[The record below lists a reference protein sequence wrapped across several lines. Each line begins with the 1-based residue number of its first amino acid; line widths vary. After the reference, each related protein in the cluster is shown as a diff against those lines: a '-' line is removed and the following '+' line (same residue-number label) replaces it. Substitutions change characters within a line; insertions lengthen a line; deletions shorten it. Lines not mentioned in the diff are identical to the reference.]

1 MVPGGSDVYGRARGT
16 KWTVVPAMTI
26 VETMHRHQA
35 ARDAVLQIANLTH
48 VYSGGVRALDD
59 VSLSIPHGMYGLL
72 GPNGAGKST
81 LMRII
86 ATLQRPSA
94 GQVLFEGSDV
104 VKQPGIIREALGY
117 LPQEFGVYPKISAE
131 ALLDHIAVLKRIGPA
146 PRRREQIRAVL
157 EKTNLSDV
165 RSREVSRFS
174 GGMRQRFGIAQA
186 LLGDPHLLIVDEPT
200 AGLDPAER
208 ARFHDLLAEIG
219 ENIVVLLSTHILD
232 DVAKLCPR
240 LAILVG
246 GRVVAQGEISAL
258 AAGLHGRIWRKSV
271 ARAELNEMRS
281 AMRVVSL
288 RYQEGRTIVHVLSD
302 TSPAEG
308 FELIEGDLQD
318 LYFAM
323 TSERADAA
331 ISSL

>member
-1 MVPGGSDVYGRARGT
+1 MNIAE
-16 KWTVVPAMTI
+16 TI
-26 VETMHRHQA
+26 ERHEA
-35 ARDAVLQIANLTH
+35 AASPTVLQITDLSH
-48 VYSGGVRALDD
+48 VYSGRVRALDD
-59 VSLSIPHGMYGLL
+59 VSLSIPQGMYGLL

-86 ATLQRPSA
+86 ATLQRPSS
-94 GQVLFEGSDV
+94 GQVLFEGADV
-104 VKQPGIIREALGY
+104 VKQPGAIRQALGY
-117 LPQEFGVYPKISAE
+117 LPQEFGVYPRLSAE
-131 ALLDHIAVLKRIGPA
+131 ALLDHIAVLKCIGPA
-146 PRRREQIRAVL
+146 ASRREQIHAVL
-157 EKTNLSDV
+157 KKTNLSDV
-165 RSREVSRFS
+165 RNREVARFS

-186 LLGDPHLLIVDEPT
+186 LLGNPRLLIVDEPT

-219 ENIVVLLSTHILD
+219 ENIVVILSTHILD

-246 GRVVAQGEISAL
+246 GRVVAQGEIAAL
-258 AAGLHGRIWRKSV
+258 TAGLHGRIWRKSV
-271 ARAELNEMRS
+271 SRAELNEMRD

-288 RYQEGRTIVHVLSD
+288 RYLEGRTIVHVLSD

-308 FELIEGDLQD
+308 FDLIEGDLQD

-323 TSERADAA
+323 TSERADTA

>member
-1 MVPGGSDVYGRARGT
+1 MVLFMNVAEMRHRP
-16 KWTVVPAMTI
+16 
-26 VETMHRHQA
+26 ETA
-35 ARDAVLQIANLTH
+35 ATDAVLEIANLTH
-48 VYSGGVRALDD
+48 VYSGGIRALDD
-59 VSLSIPHGMYGLL
+59 VNLSIPHGMYGLL

-86 ATLQRPSA
+86 ATLQRPSS
-94 GQVLFEGSDV
+94 GQVRFEGADV
-104 VKQPGIIREALGY
+104 VKVPAVIRQALGY
-117 LPQEFGVYPKISAE
+117 LPQEFGVYPKLSAE

-146 PRRREQIRAVL
+146 AARREQIHAVL
-157 EKTNLSDV
+157 HKTNLFEV
-165 RSREVSRFS
+165 RNREVARFS

-208 ARFHDLLAEIG
+208 ARFHDLMAEIG
-219 ENIVVLLSTHILD
+219 ENIVVILSTHILD

-240 LAILVG
+240 LAILLG

-258 AAGLHGRIWRKSV
+258 VATLHGRIWRKSV
-271 ARAELNEMRS
+271 SRAELGELRD
-281 AMRVVSL
+281 AMRVVSI
-288 RYQEGRTIVHVLSD
+288 RYFEGRTTVHVMSD
-302 TSPAEG
+302 GSPAEG

-323 TSERADAA
+323 TSQRADAA
-331 ISSL
+331 AFSL

>member
-1 MVPGGSDVYGRARGT
+1 MAEQGAMRAA
-16 KWTVVPAMTI
+16 VSPMTTI
-26 VETMHRHQA
+26 AETTRRHE
-35 ARDAVLQIANLTH
+35 AVLQIANLTH

-81 LMRII
+81 LMRIV

-94 GQVLFEGSDV
+94 GQVLFEGSDI
-104 VKQPGIIREALGY
+104 VKQPAIIREALGY
-117 LPQEFGVYPKISAE
+117 LPQEFGVYPRLSAE

-146 PRRREQIRAVL
+146 ASRREQIRAVL
-157 EKTNLSDV
+157 DKTNLSDV
-165 RSREVSRFS
+165 RTREVSRFS

-186 LLGDPHLLIVDEPT
+186 LLGEPRLLIVDEPT

-219 ENIVVLLSTHILD
+219 EKVVVILSTHILD

-240 LAILVG
+240 LAILLG

-258 AAGLHGRIWRKSV
+258 AAGLNGRIWRKSV
-271 ARAELNEMRS
+271 SRAELNEMRA

-288 RYQEGRTIVHVLSD
+288 RYLEGRTIVHVLSD
-302 TSPAEG
+302 MSPAEG